1 MNKYNEYRKSYPD
14 KTDAEIIEAI
24 GNELSQK
31 VETIGELLKRIYMLE
46 NPLSYI
52 FGDEVAYKKCD
63 VVVWRGVTPCIGKVE
78 RKCNSFNDSFYLSES
93 HSSCHFSNLR
103 YARPDEIKRL
113 GINQIMLIEK
123 SEC

>member
-1 MNKYNEYRKSYPD
+1 MNKYNQYRKSYPD
-14 KTDAEIIEAI
+14 KSDAEIIEAI

-31 VETIGELLKRIYMLE
+31 VETIGELLKEINELKNPRIYK
-46 NPLSYI
+46 
-52 FGDEVAYKKCD
+52 FGVVKDYKAGD
-63 VVVWRGVTPCIGKVE
+63 VVVWNGCTPCIGKVNTPMYS
-78 RKCNSFNDSFYLSES
+78 CSLCCGICDSHNSLHYS
-93 HSSCHFSNLR
+93 HLR